1 MKSLDRYIT
10 RQLVA
15 GTLMVAAGLTGVIW
29 LIQSLRIIE
38 LIVTRGLSLTTFLT
52 MTLLLL
58 PNFLV
63 IILPIS
69 LFAVV
74 LFTYNKL
81 IVDRELVIMRTA
93 GLSNWSISS
102 AALLVALL
110 TSFVSYA
117 LNLYITPE
125 AYKQFRM
132 MQWDIRQDEAQIFLR
147 EGVFN
152 EIRSGVMVFV
162 QERSASGEL
171 IGIMVHDSRD
181 DTRPTTYI
189 ASRGALIQTA
199 TGPRVVLGKGSIQRV
214 EQPSNR
220 YNFGSFDSYTLEF
233 GGSGGKEQE
242 ERYREPRERSIGEL
256 FSVTPESVGERDFG
270 RMRVEAHRR
279 IYTPLSVFAYT
290 LIGLALL
297 LTGQFSRRGH
307 VERVLLAVGMV
318 IFLMSGD
325 LGLST
330 LAAKNLALVPLLY
343 IAAVIPII
351 LAVLLIHSS
360 SSRLSP
366 PRLVRVF
373 LGGS

>member
-1 MKSLDRYIT
+1 
-10 RQLVA
+10 
-15 GTLMVAAGLTGVIW
+15 MVAAGLTGVIW

-52 MTLLLL
+52 MTVLLL

-125 AYKQFRM
+125 AYKQFRV

-181 DTRPTTYI
+181 ATRPTTYI
-189 ASRGALIQTA
+189 ASRGALVQTS

-233 GGSGGKEQE
+233 GSSAGKEQE

-270 RMRVEAHRR
+270 RMRVEGHRR

-307 VERVLLAVGMV
+307 VERVLLAVGIV

-366 PRLVRVF
+366 PRLVRII

>member
-1 MKSLDRYIT
+1 
-10 RQLVA
+10 
-15 GTLMVAAGLTGVIW
+15 MVAAGLTGVIW

-52 MTLLLL
+52 MTVLLL

-110 TSFVSYA
+110 TCLVSYA
-117 LNLYITPE
+117 LNMYITPQ
-125 AYKQFRM
+125 AYKQFRE

-181 DTRPTTYI
+181 ETRPTTYI
-189 ASRGALIQTA
+189 ASRGALVQTT

-233 GGSGGKEQE
+233 GSGGDGKDAG
-242 ERYREPRERSIGEL
+242 ERYREPRERSIDEL

-270 RMRVEAHRR
+270 RMRVEGHRR

-307 VERVLLAVGMV
+307 IERVLLAVGIV

-343 IAAVIPII
+343 VAAVIPII
-351 LAVLLIHSS
+351 LAVLLIQSS

-366 PRLVRVF
+366 PRLVRVI